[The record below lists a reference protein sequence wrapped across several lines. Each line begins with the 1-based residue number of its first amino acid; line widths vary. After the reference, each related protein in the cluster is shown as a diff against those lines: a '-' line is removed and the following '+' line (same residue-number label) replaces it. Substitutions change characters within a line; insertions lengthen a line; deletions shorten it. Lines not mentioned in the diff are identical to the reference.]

1 MDGNKPNDVV
11 SRKKH
16 TQEGPEKDKGELR
29 VSPRR
34 KLPPTKP
41 PEELGSTSVAPTE
54 DLIVEELPPR
64 LFALDRYPSKTK
76 MNAYSKPEY
85 ISDIAEVLKGKAEMQ
100 MLLDSPFGYLFGIP
114 ANKCSFSGKLV
125 LGLICRQLVTKKV
138 NEMWMVFGGH
148 PIKFGLREFSI
159 VTGLECGVYPKKKE
173 VEAVLKVKPGCKKVW
188 DALFVDRFG
197 ENATPL
203 VQDLVAWLK
212 EDKSMDGWKQ
222 LALSLIILV
231 DGVIACGKNPI
242 RPQDTTVEMTKNVKF
257 FLKYPWGRLSFTRT
271 LERIANFQTPSD
283 VKKLIRCVKD
293 GSYALQGFPLALQL
307 FAFETIP
314 SLAKLAPDD
323 EANRTFTQRSI
334 HHLASLRPIRT
345 SSILAC
351 EAAEEVEVTY
361 LVKPDDNICPPSLS
375 WDDEVEDPRVAYIE
389 RLMLAGH
396 EWQEEEWVG
405 GSAAFPKQE
414 RPPQLGEI
422 HVKKRKRN
430 VRGPNAPVL
439 KKQKSVV
446 EDENEETA
454 EDCSEDPQF
463 EKFVVELRRCFR
475 RQEAQNKQ
483 MQEDLKNFVRQ
494 EIRAALDPKGKK
506 TEPTQTSHASPS
518 PTKSVVKAPITVKKA
533 SKRMSTKKVF
543 KSGTRKSSRLN
554 NIMTSAV
561 QITELSDVNSSSE
574 EDDQVEAN
582 NEGGFTANAGH
593 DFSNRDEDMVETGVP
608 NISVGGPTPSHQ
620 DEGAGDGG
628 ESVLV
633 GTQSGT
639 EEKASDDTEMEEIPS
654 PVPSTSAQD
663 KGPID
668 GGEPVVV
675 GTQSGTDGKSTAD
688 TEMEENPSGLPAT
701 SGQGEEHGAGVE
713 SEANVGEE
721 PEIGEDNDRDTS
733 SQAEHTE
740 EPGTSVD
747 AGDVPKVVPECK
759 VDDSVLQG
767 TPSDPPSPFAVVKN
781 VLQELETTASMDLDA
796 ANVKEGV
803 LEEQGIVA
811 GVEEQE
817 DSNPGLDEA
826 DTTVGTPENIDEP
839 NNDAALEAIAVKIPT
854 PVVPKKVKKQLVY
867 EMDEALPEGFKETT
881 VLVEDVPERT
891 EDSEL
896 LIAPGNVPFNPLDK
910 VDASKLELLTNVLD
924 GENVKHTLFG
934 YRKVDNEFF
943 SMLVK
948 QGNWVDNMHLEMLAM
963 LMWHKNG
970 QQMIENRC
978 VVLDSFLLYELTKRA
993 VSFNNCINKQG
1004 FKWGQRLY
1012 DIANGIHIHREPSL
1026 RWIKDVD
1033 VVYAPMNWRGDHWV
1047 GLAIHLR
1054 ARNIIVYDAFI
1065 DYTRES
1071 AAWSKMKPVC
1081 EMMPYLVRAMCA
1093 DVLPQTY
1100 SVEPFGYERDLNV
1113 AQNPSTGDCG
1123 PYAMKFLELL
1133 AFGNPMSDLVNI
1145 QESDMAIYRTQ
1156 QKSTSTASARVP
1168 LLRSGPRGRD
1178 IVYRPDV
1185 LQDAN
1190 IYSLCS
1196 DPDDFHA
1203 AGHDPN
1209 DIHTEGR
1216 YRPFFKRCVDAGNP
1230 IAIYHEG
1237 LRLLT
1242 HESDIKGAIV
1252 LLHRNVPNH
1261 ADATLACAI
1270 LSICDGNA
1278 YMGAEYLR
1286 MFERNHYSLQSE
1298 DTRDMC
1304 EELLDEI
1311 KKYGLT
1317 YNNTY
1322 GATFSYPEFR
1332 GFNTPP
1338 CAMMCYIRSG
1348 PFKNTP
1354 VDTLRNMVYAVDIN
1368 SICMDEFM
1376 TWPHFIQPDSPF
1388 RPYFDILLER
1398 GSLCAQYLEGVRL
1411 CTNFLTVTHGIA
1423 LLTSV
1428 SPADPYA
1435 CFAHALFLTTTG
1447 SYTEFIPVNAMFWE
1461 MIQNFEAATA
1471 VGELVMYHISQL
1483 HLHGPPLWQRSWR
1496 SLAMNE

>member
-1 MDGNKPNDVV
+1 MDGNKPKDLV

-41 PEELGSTSVAPTE
+41 PEE
-54 DLIVEELPPR
+54 
-64 LFALDRYPSKTK
+64 LDRYPSKTK

-114 ANKCSFSGKLV
+114 ANSVPSQVWGECD
-125 LGLICRQLVTKKV
+125 
-138 NEMWMVFGGH
+138 
-148 PIKFGLREFSI
+148 SI
-159 VTGLECGVYPKKKE
+159 
-173 VEAVLKVKPGCKKVW
+173 
-188 DALFVDRFG
+188 
-197 ENATPL
+197 N
-203 VQDLVAWLK
+203 
-212 EDKSMDGWKQ
+212 
-222 LALSLIILV
+222 
-231 DGVIACGKNPI
+231 GVIACGKNPI

-422 HVKKRKRN
+422 HAKKRKRN

-463 EKFVVELRRCFR
+463 EKFVVELRR
-475 RQEAQNKQ
+475 
-483 MQEDLKNFVRQ
+483 L
-494 EIRAALDPKGKK
+494 
-506 TEPTQTSHASPS
+506 
-518 PTKSVVKAPITVKKA
+518 
-533 SKRMSTKKVF
+533 
-543 KSGTRKSSRLN
+543 
-554 NIMTSAV
+554 
-561 QITELSDVNSSSE
+561 LSFLMLNSSSE

-593 DFSNRDEDMVETGVP
+593 DFLTETK
-608 NISVGGPTPSHQ
+608 IWLRLEYLTFSWWTYTFPS
-620 DEGAGDGG
+620 GAGDGG

-639 EEKASDDTEMEEIPS
+639 EEKASADTEMEEIPS
-654 PVPSTSAQD
+654 PVPSTSAQLVHSQGQME
-663 KGPID
+663 KA
-668 GGEPVVV
+668 
-675 GTQSGTDGKSTAD
+675 TAD
-688 TEMEENPSGLPAT
+688 TEMVENPSGLPAT

-740 EPGTSVD
+740 EPGTRVD

-767 TPSDPPSPFAVVKN
+767 TPSDPPSPFAV

-826 DTTVGTPENIDEP
+826 DTTVGTPEILFR
-839 NNDAALEAIAVKIPT
+839 AAYSA
-854 PVVPKKVKKQLVY
+854 
-867 EMDEALPEGFKETT
+867 
-881 VLVEDVPERT
+881 
-891 EDSEL
+891 
-896 LIAPGNVPFNPLDK
+896 GNVPFNPLDK

-948 QGNWVDNMHLEMLAM
+948 QGNWVDNM
-963 LMWHKNG
+963 
-970 QQMIENRC
+970 
-978 VVLDSFLLYELTKRA
+978 
-993 VSFNNCINKQG
+993 G

-1113 AQNPSTGDCG
+1113 AQNPSSGDCG

-1145 QESDMAIYRTQ
+1145 QESDMAIYRQVYATEIYEHGKREGVPHLNPNMSYPNIPDDVLAKIAKIIAHKCWWYLQ
-1156 QKSTSTASARVP
+1156 P

-1348 PFKNTP
+1348 PFKN
-1354 VDTLRNMVYAVDIN
+1354 VCNVCYL
-1368 SICMDEFM
+1368 
-1376 TWPHFIQPDSPF
+1376 WW
-1388 RPYFDILLER
+1388 
-1398 GSLCAQYLEGVRL
+1398 CAKR
-1411 CTNFLTVTHGIA
+1411 
-1423 LLTSV
+1423 
-1428 SPADPYA
+1428 
-1435 CFAHALFLTTTG
+1435 
-1447 SYTEFIPVNAMFWE
+1447 
-1461 MIQNFEAATA
+1461 
-1471 VGELVMYHISQL
+1471 ISQL
-1483 HLHGPPLWQRSWR
+1483 L
-1496 SLAMNE
+1496 